1 MEERGRNLQSS
12 AVVNLTSSGTKINKK
27 DILIMTGKNKLR
39 KIILKIKTDEC
50 LKAKTGLM
58 NICYMVQI

>member
-12 AVVNLTSSGTKINKK
+12 AVVNLTSSETKINKK

>member
-1 MEERGRNLQSS
+1 MEEKGRNLQSS

-27 DILIMTGKNKLR
+27 VILIMTGKNKLR